1 MARLVLFKG
10 RPDTGSGKTK
20 EKKMTKT
27 LKRIGTA
34 LALAAFFTGSVFCAT
49 PVPQTAKNTRT
60 SAVKKDFSKKKSRV
74 RKSHRKALPTTKI
87 NVNKATVEQ
96 LQVLPRIGIKVAQRI
111 VDYRKAHK
119 GFKTVE
125 ELRNVKGIGAKTLE
139 GLRPYVSL

>member
-1 MARLVLFKG
+1 
-10 RPDTGSGKTK
+10 
-20 EKKMTKT
+20 MTKT

-34 LALAAFFTGSVFCAT
+34 LALAAFFTGSAFCAS
-49 PVPQTAKNTRT
+49 PASGTANTTGT
-60 SAVKKDFSKKKSRV
+60 SGVQKTSPKKTRN
-74 RKSHRKALPTTKI
+74 RKSHKKALPATRI

-96 LQVLPRIGIKVAQRI
+96 LQALPKIGIKVAQRI

-119 GFKTVE
+119 GFKTIE